1 MELENE
7 RRLRLEAKEKVC
19 RLQMELDILN
29 RELRLRNAQ
38 DMQSLHNRRLAALEQ
53 YRIEYERTHPYRSSC
68 PPRRVED
75 GEDEID
81 TTSYRC

>member
-7 RRLRLEAKEKVC
+7 RRLRLEAEEKVR
-19 RLQMELDILN
+19 RLEMELDILN
-29 RELRLRNAQ
+29 REIRLRNVQ
-38 DMQSLHNRRLAALEQ
+38 EMQSLHNRRMAALEE
-53 YRIEYERTHPYRSSC
+53 YRLEYERTHPYRSSC

-81 TTSYRC
+81 C

>member
-7 RRLRLEAKEKVC
+7 RRLRLEAEEKVR
-19 RLQMELDILN
+19 RLEMELDILN
-29 RELRLRNAQ
+29 REIRLRNVQ
-38 DMQSLHNRRLAALEQ
+38 EMQSLHNRRMAALEE
-53 YRIEYERTHPYRSSC
+53 YRLEHERTQPCRSSC

-81 TTSYRC
+81 C